1 MRSIVA
7 LAFGFVLATG
17 VAQAAVTGFV
27 GNVGGNAADWGNY
40 VAGTGQPVN
49 TGIDFES
56 HPIGTLD
63 GSWYQGSHG
72 VTMNI
77 VAPIDSGVADYTSVP
92 TGSTNCPCSSGEGQM
107 PFSRILFYRDQ
118 ATLTVSFAMPVSGF
132 GLYVGDHYDPF
143 GTDAVVLEAFSG
155 ANGTGA
161 SLGTFTLPSYNF
173 QLGNQVFM
181 GLASATREIGSV
193 VLTDGF
199 AASGDGVY
207 LDNFQIAGLEI
218 PEPTGIG
225 AVLLGLAVPWLR
237 GRRRRRG

>member
-1 MRSIVA
+1 MA
-7 LAFGFVLATG
+7 
-17 VAQAAVTGFV
+17 
-27 GNVGGNAADWGNY
+27 
-40 VAGTGQPVN
+40 
-49 TGIDFES
+49 
-56 HPIGTLD
+56 
-63 GSWYQGSHG
+63 
-72 VTMNI
+72 
-77 VAPIDSGVADYTSVP
+77 
-92 TGSTNCPCSSGEGQM
+92 GEGRR
-107 PFSRILFYRDQ
+107 PFPRILFYRVQ
-118 ATLTVSFAMPVSGF
+118 APLPVAFATPVSGV

-193 VLTDGF
+193 VLTDGL

-237 GRRRRRG
+237 GRRRPRG